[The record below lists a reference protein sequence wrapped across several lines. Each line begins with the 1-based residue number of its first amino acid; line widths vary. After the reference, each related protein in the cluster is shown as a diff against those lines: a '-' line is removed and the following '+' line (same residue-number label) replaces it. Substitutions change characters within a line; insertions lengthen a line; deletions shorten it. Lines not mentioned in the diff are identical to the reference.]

1 MKNVILLDLDGV
13 MIITPP
19 WKKDDIHIDGY
30 SAFDEQAVKYL
41 NKFLSVTDAELW
53 LISARRRGYTLE
65 QFNVFFKNRK
75 IDKELSGMVS
85 SYFEYIPRI
94 EELKSFLEDE
104 RFDNYLL
111 IDDDSSLEGL
121 DDKSF
126 WVKINSLIGF
136 NEEKLNEAIE
146 KIKHWKI

>member
-19 WKKDDIHIDGY
+19 WRKDYIDEDGY
-30 SAFDEQAVKYL
+30 SRFKSDAITNL
-41 NKFLSVTDAELW
+41 NKLLSIADADLW

-75 IDKELSGMVS
+75 IEKELNGMVS
-85 SYFEYIPRI
+85 TYFEYIPRI
-94 EELKSFLEDE
+94 EELKGFLEDE
-104 RFDNYLL
+104 QFDNYLL

-121 DDKSF
+121 DDKNF
-126 WVKINSLIGF
+126 WVKTHPLIGF
-136 NEEKLNEAIE
+136 TEEKLNEAIE
-146 KIKHWKI
+146 KIKHWKK